1 MVGTSNES
9 VPGMAIEY
17 SYANV
22 YQRVTVLGGSPSC
35 AASSG
40 QRDDIDFGLAQSI
53 EEAARDA
60 RVVLPRESRWRISLS
75 SPPKMKIESDL
86 TIQNEDKQVDLM
98 GFNQEK

>member
-1 MVGTSNES
+1 MGHHLVGTSNES

-22 YQRVTVLGGSPSC
+22 YQRVSVLGGSPSC

-60 RVVLPRESRWRISLS
+60 RVVLPRETT
-75 SPPKMKIESDL
+75 K
-86 TIQNEDKQVDLM
+86 
-98 GFNQEK
+98 

>member
-1 MVGTSNES
+1 
-9 VPGMAIEY
+9 MAIEY

-75 SPPKMKIESDL
+75 SPAKMKIESDL

-98 GFNQEK
+98 GFNQGK

>member
-1 MVGTSNES
+1 
-9 VPGMAIEY
+9 MAIEY

-75 SPPKMKIESDL
+75 SPAKMKIESDL